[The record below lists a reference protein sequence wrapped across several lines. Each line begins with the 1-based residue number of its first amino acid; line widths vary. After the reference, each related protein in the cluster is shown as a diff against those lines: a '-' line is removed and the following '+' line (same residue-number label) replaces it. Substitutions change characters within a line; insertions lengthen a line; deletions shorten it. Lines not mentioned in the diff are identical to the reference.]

1 MEMNYCQLTSHCN
14 NKAKIFFLLIYLIP
28 LSAFANEKNNKSN
41 EVLSGYLFAEPS
53 TRSIQ
58 DDDFLNPGILWVEYG
73 EKLWNKKE
81 GPNNQSC
88 NSCHGNSANM
98 KGISLKYPMV
108 MKKSEK
114 LINLEQRINMCRE
127 KMQLEVFNV
136 ESKKLLSLSTLI
148 SNKSRKM
155 KHNYKVTENNKKW
168 YDLGKNLYFKK
179 IGLMGFSCNQCHD
192 ERVGSNLRAEKVSQG
207 QINGF
212 PSYLLRW
219 SKVVSVHKRIQF
231 CNEQARAIPYPINSM
246 ENNALQ
252 LYLSVRGNGLNI
264 ETPAVRK

>member
-1 MEMNYCQLTSHCN
+1 MEMNYCLLTSHCN

-28 LSAFANEKNNKSN
+28 LSAFANDKNNISN

-88 NSCHGNSANM
+88 NSCHGNSTNM

-148 SNKSRKM
+148 SNKSRNM

-168 YDLGKNLYFKK
+168 Y
-179 IGLMGFSCNQCHD
+179 
-192 ERVGSNLRAEKVSQG
+192 
-207 QINGF
+207 
-212 PSYLLRW
+212 
-219 SKVVSVHKRIQF
+219 
-231 CNEQARAIPYPINSM
+231 
-246 ENNALQ
+246 
-252 LYLSVRGNGLNI
+252 
-264 ETPAVRK
+264 ET